1 MHIHNLL
8 EGLDD
13 QSLVLPSRTE
23 APEGAEIIGEIS
35 DDNKKLFS
43 RMVEVNRQFERA
55 ILDLNHSDD
64 EEKLPDLTAKAVR
77 LKAEHD
83 LLQSLFWYEVRASAN
98 IFSQREIRV
107 DKNWQLYYLPDP
119 SDFISRIFG
128 PTNGLGTCDNPDCAC
143 RTGRGAPEQVN

>member
-8 EGLDD
+8 EGLAD

-35 DDNKKLFS
+35 DDLKKLFS
-43 RMVEVNRQFERA
+43 LMVEVNRQFERA
-55 ILDLNHSDD
+55 ILDRNHCDE

-77 LKAEHD
+77 LRAEHD

-107 DKNWQLYYLPDP
+107 DKDWQLYYLPEA
-119 SDFISRIFG
+119 SDLIARIFG
-128 PTNGLGTCDNPDCAC
+128 PSSGQVVCNDPNCPCHSE
-143 RTGRGAPEQVN
+143 RGASQQVN